1 MIANVNEKGRQTKLL
16 AAIAVLAMVVC
27 AFAVVMPSEE
37 ISGISYADEP
47 ADVTQYTEPIDG
59 TGLTASQTIGYYVAN
74 SATGTDATFTLADAS
89 ATGAV
94 VNIYMAPGATI
105 SITTPAT
112 ANVIVN
118 LYVAGTYT
126 ESTGSGAEE
135 NTGTVLYYA
144 ETETTVAAS
153 QSTAAEI
160 TATDYGFSTKSKTA
174 ITGLVEFTPT
184 TDGATEFYNTEVV
197 GNGKNSFELQ
207 TGGSLTIPAN
217 STITGNFTVSNGSI
231 PAGSTTFAAT
241 NTISFLTETDDTVP
255 TNPVKKF
262 VASSDISVTNSGDFA
277 ITSGDWEDYGYID
290 VIKGSIAL
298 PSSAING
305 KAVNSVA
312 TKTLTATTANCVLYA
327 DLATATGPYYVLYP
341 GEHSGDVKFAN
352 GNGVLQI
359 MPGASYTGTVT
370 NTWNDD
376 STTNSNITINPAPAS
391 GTTVTVTYTQ
401 TVTLSASIASNGT
414 MVGVA
419 TLDTTDKN
427 LIITGTA
434 TPATEAMASSNVTV
448 TGVTNTYELTVNG
461 AAYEGT
467 TDEAPLEMTGVAFGD
482 ITLSDKIT
490 LNGNSMT
497 LTGTRI
503 TFEQNGQFEL
513 ASSVEFTV
521 MGELYSTNFAPNT
534 QIVPAES
541 ATGCVVYTTNVDD
554 VKTYYANSS
563 INVQPLE
570 KVYNL
575 PYANLVEELAAL
587 PEGTHVTINSSSTA
601 SNNVIEI
608 DGEVT
613 FNRLVIT
620 LDGSN
625 SITFSVNNGASFV
638 LNNTTINDQTD
649 PADQVDS
656 HADSKIIADEGSAIT
671 INNSRLYLV
680 VDVDEGA
687 SETINNTGVVYE
699 NTSSDVQVGYG
710 TTLTLTD
717 STDVNTIDIYGTLV
731 ISGNVEIPRLETMIA
746 HDKSSIVID
755 GSLTVLGTAEFE
767 AGSST
772 EVNGTFNVG
781 QSNQGGAIVNI
792 ESDFVVSETGTM
804 TVNPGV
810 TGNVYSHNTLNAPA
824 AGYAADSDGVYSY
837 AYKFEVY
844 GTLAMNGQMSGYVH
858 DLGTVTLNG
867 SAVTGMTPTIVVYQ
881 DITLNVSS
889 FNGTLNV
896 SDAGICDETMDGREN
911 MRASTGNQIQLQNV
925 TGATVSVSVDTYNYT
940 RSDDSNHR
948 DFRSVMSV
956 YGTLGAVTG
965 TSGSSLTIVSTGA
978 ATYKDGVGANSNQ
991 AAYITVPE
999 GETLSF
1005 GTNVGWTINDL
1016 IVVDGDV
1023 NFVKAVNMTDSK
1035 NIAGSRDTGVLT
1047 VNGTITITGQVTLPE
1062 TVVAVNAMKYSVLD
1076 TSTGITTYTY
1086 TNFSDAI
1093 DAAPTAQQSTAYVF
1107 GNVTVAADK
1116 DVAAGITVS
1125 FNTGSQL
1132 TIDEGVVLTIAD
1144 GATFSGATDAA
1155 IVVDGTMV
1163 SNDYANDMRITDI
1176 ESDVVRTEGAVRT
1189 WTSLYNA
1196 INELGWTDITLSGA
1210 VIIDEDLTIPA
1221 GTTVTTNVAPV
1232 TDENGTYSILV
1243 KGATLTV
1250 EGTLEM
1256 QSAARGALDVTQNSA
1271 GEDGE
1276 IVVTGTVVRTVMTST
1291 VGQGFEYFKS
1301 GDNAVDGVFF
1311 TLRQGANST
1320 FYITNMANAGTIVSA
1335 TTYLDG
1341 NVEVCGS
1348 VSAQDASFAVAENAM
1363 AYSIVVTDGSNLSMG
1378 TLTINGATFTVEDA
1392 QNTMFTGSVSA
1403 PVGDGTSSTV
1413 VEMNRAASISLQ
1425 SYNEIGVSTTYGLAA
1440 YGSFTGAVTVSQGT
1454 LDIGRG
1460 TNNGLSV
1467 SNDSSMDVASGAV
1480 LNIASGRTLTIN
1492 DADGVVINGT
1502 LNVANASGI
1511 SGTGVTLT
1519 VAGTMNVDVNNFG
1532 TSVVLDVTGTLN
1544 VLEDYVMNV
1553 GTAMIVGTP
1562 AESLGVGGAISGN
1575 YNITGTGYILAYAG
1589 ADLSK
1594 ARINWNTSLNE
1605 SDALTTTYYVNDIE
1619 YATVYA
1625 DGGVYIVGLFGVN
1638 AEGSSQYYEIDLVG
1652 YDTGIYNNYGT
1663 SVTGVAYTWYNADD
1677 EKIANDAQIGST
1689 ESVYIEFD
1697 VAQVLGTISKDA
1709 GIILT
1714 IDDLV
1719 IGSNGDVS
1727 QTVRN
1732 YGLTVGT
1739 HTISWS
1745 ERTGYSIA
1753 DVTVTFNGVEVENG
1767 GTITITADMTDYTI
1781 IADGAVPS
1789 AAPGGDTSSD
1799 DGMGLTDYLLIVLV
1813 VLIVIMAIM
1822 VALRLM
1828 RS

>member
-27 AFAVVMPSEE
+27 AFAVVLPSDDVNGTTVTNDTQVDVVEWTDDIQGSN
-37 ISGISYADEP
+37 ISAFYVD
-47 ADVTQYTEPIDG
+47 ADVTTEQNPAEISA
-59 TGLTASQTIGYYVAN
+59 TAALTVYAEPGAVLKITPGSGIAVTVYVAN
-74 SATGTDATFTLADAS
+74 SW
-89 ATGAV
+89 
-94 VNIYMAPGATI
+94 
-105 SITTPAT
+105 
-112 ANVIVN
+112 
-118 LYVAGTYT
+118 
-126 ESTGSGAEE
+126 
-135 NTGTVLYYA
+135 
-144 ETETTVAAS
+144 TETTAATSKTDAVGTVNYIVDSNVVFTGITGTPVAF
-153 QSTAAEI
+153 TV
-160 TATDYGFSTKSKTA
+160 ATIDYGFVADTPAGTSTTFDSDA
-174 ITGLVEFTPT
+174 DAVVYVDRSNAT
-184 TDGATEFYNTEVV
+184 TTTYYNPAMIGIV
-197 GNGKNSFELQ
+197 GSTDNFNLYA
-207 TGGSLTIPAN
+207 GGSVTVPT
-217 STITGNFTVSNGSI
+217 STIKGNFTVSNDDTSDTTTEFTAANTVQFIIGATTAGQPNAFTVSKEISI
-231 PAGSTTFAAT
+231 T
-241 NTISFLTETDDTVP
+241 NTGDVFTLAAGDWSTGSMDVTLGM
-255 TNPVKKF
+255 
-262 VASSDISVTNSGDFA
+262 ISVTGNITGD
-277 ITSGDWEDYGYID
+277 
-290 VIKGSIAL
+290 V
-298 PSSAING
+298 
-305 KAVNSVA
+305 VNSVGTGNVSSQSNVA
-312 TKTLTATTANCVLYA
+312 LYA
-327 DLATATGPYYVLYP
+327 DLATAYGKIPYYNLYE
-341 GEHSGDVKFAN
+341 GTHSGPVLIDGID
-352 GNGVLQI
+352 GNVNLLT
-359 MPGASYTGTVT
+359 GATYSGTVT
-370 NTWNDD
+370 YNKVNT
-376 STTNSNITINPAPAS
+376 
-391 GTTVTVTYTQ
+391 GTTITASDGTPSTGNVEFTQ
-401 TVTLSASIASNGT
+401 TVTLSADNSAG
-414 MVGVA
+414 
-419 TLDTTDKN
+419 
-427 LIITGTA
+427 TGTLSLISTA
-434 TPATEAMASSNVTV
+434 NGSMTVRGTLVSSGSVSGEEMYSGSNVTITALSV
-448 TGVTNTYELTVNG
+448 DYELP
-461 AAYEGT
+461 AGT
-467 TDEAPLEMTGVAFGD
+467 TGTVTETDFNVNGVAFGD
-482 ITLSDKIT
+482 INVSDAVTLLGNAVTLSGT
-490 LNGNSMT
+490 T
-497 LTGTRI
+497 LTFESGGSINIGTHNFYILGDLSSTVASTTKQI
-503 TFEQNGQFEL
+503 TGTGKIYTN
-513 ASSVEFTV
+513 SV
-521 MGELYSTNFAPNT
+521 N
-534 QIVPAES
+534 
-541 ATGCVVYTTNVDD
+541 D
-554 VKTYYANSS
+554 VKTYYVSS
-563 INVQPLE
+563 DLVDNVLPIAYTIDLA
-570 KVYNL
+570 NL
-575 PYANLVEELAAL
+575 PTGVTLDNLAERLSTLPSGSSVSIVASSNAAQ
-587 PEGTHVTINSSSTA
+587 
-601 SNNVIEI
+601 NVIEI
-608 DGEVT
+608 DNEIT
-613 FNRLVIT
+613 FDGLTIT
-620 LDGSN
+620 LSGEN
-625 SITFSVNNGASFV
+625 VITFSVNNGASFV
-638 LNNTTINDQTD
+638 LNNTTINDQTA

-656 HADSKIIADEGSAIT
+656 HDDSKIVADEGSAIT

-710 TTLTLTD
+710 TTLTLRD
-717 STDVNTIDIYGTLV
+717 STNVNTIDIYGTLV
-731 ISGNVEIPRLETMIA
+731 ISGNVTIPTGETMMA

-755 GSLTVLGTAEFE
+755 GSLTVLGTAQFE

-772 EVNGTFNVG
+772 EVNGKFNVG

-824 AGYAADSDGVYSY
+824 YDYADADGDEVYSY

-948 DFRSVMSV
+948 DFRSVMSI

-978 ATYKDGVGANSNQ
+978 AAYKDGVGANSNQ
-991 AAYITVPE
+991 TAYITVPE

-1016 IVVDGDV
+1016 VVVDGDV

-1035 NIAGSRDTGVLT
+1035 NIAGSKDTGVLT
-1047 VNGTITITGQVTLPE
+1047 VNGTVTITGQVTLPE
-1062 TVVAVNAMKYSVLD
+1062 TVVTVNAMKYSVLD

-1107 GNVTVAADK
+1107 GDVTVAADK
-1116 DVAAGITVS
+1116 DVAAGIIVS

-1144 GATFSGATDAA
+1144 GATFSGATDAE

-1256 QSAARGALDVTQNSA
+1256 QSTARGALDVAQNSA

-1276 IVVTGTVVRTVMTST
+1276 IVVTGTVVRTVMTSA
-1291 VGQGFEYFKS
+1291 VGPDFEYFKS

-1460 TNNGLSV
+1460 TNNGLTV
-1467 SNDSSMDVASGAV
+1467 SNDASMDVASGAV

-1492 DADGVVINGT
+1492 DVDGVVINGT

-1553 GTAMIVGTP
+1553 GSVMIVGAP

-1589 ADLSK
+1589 ADLSQ

-1638 AEGSSQYYEIDLVG
+1638 AEGSSQYYEIDLIG
-1652 YDTGIYNNYGT
+1652 YDTGIYNSYGT
-1663 SVTGVAYTWYNADD
+1663 SLTGAYTWYNADG
-1677 EKIANDAQIGST
+1677 ERIANDAQIGST

>member
-27 AFAVVMPSEE
+27 AFAVVMPSEDV
-37 ISGISYADEP
+37 SGMSDP
-47 ADVTQYTEPIDG
+47 VTSEAGVTNLG
-59 TGLTASQTIGYYVAN
+59 TTSTTLSNNGLYYVAN
-74 SATGTDATFTLADAS
+74 GTGATDATVTLPSVSNGTVTIYAEQGAVISITADRTNITAVNLFVAESGSFTTTSGQQTGTVDYYADTEVSFTSVVTKTINITVGQYGFTLSGNATTDYTAPTTAVTYVTGTGASVTYFNVNAIGQNIGYSAFELKAGGSVTIPSEAVIKGNFTISNDDTSAETTEFTAANIIQFMVGTTAAGQTDVFTVGTTAISITNESDVFTLATGSWTTGSMDVTAGKIRA
-89 ATGAV
+89 AT
-94 VNIYMAPGATI
+94 TI
-105 SITTPAT
+105 S
-112 ANVIVN
+112 
-118 LYVAGTYT
+118 
-126 ESTGSGAEE
+126 
-135 NTGTVLYYA
+135 
-144 ETETTVAAS
+144 
-153 QSTAAEI
+153 
-160 TATDYGFSTKSKTA
+160 
-174 ITGLVEFTPT
+174 
-184 TDGATEFYNTEVV
+184 
-197 GNGKNSFELQ
+197 
-207 TGGSLTIPAN
+207 
-217 STITGNFTVSNGSI
+217 
-231 PAGSTTFAAT
+231 
-241 NTISFLTETDDTVP
+241 
-255 TNPVKKF
+255 
-262 VASSDISVTNSGDFA
+262 GD
-277 ITSGDWEDYGYID
+277 
-290 VIKGSIAL
+290 V
-298 PSSAING
+298 
-305 KAVNSVA
+305 VNSVG
-312 TKTLTATTANCVLYA
+312 TGNISGQTNVDLYA
-327 DLATATGPYYVLYP
+327 DLET
-341 GEHSGDVKFAN
+341 AN
-352 GNGVLQI
+352 GNTPYYNLYAGAHSGSVLI
-359 MPGASYTGTVT
+359 DGIDGNVNLLAGATYSGTVT
-370 NTWNDD
+370 YNK
-376 STTNSNITINPAPAS
+376 TNNVVGIGS
-391 GTTVTVTYTQ
+391 VEFTQ
-401 TVTLSASIASNGT
+401 TVTLTADNSAGT
-414 MVGVA
+414 G
-419 TLDTTDKN
+419 TLN
-427 LIITGTA
+427 LISTENGSMTVRGTLVSSGSVSG
-434 TPATEAMASSNVTV
+434 EDMYSGSNVTITALSV
-448 TGVTNTYELTVNG
+448 DYELP
-461 AAYEGT
+461 AGT
-467 TDEAPLEMTGVAFGD
+467 TGTVTETAFNVNGVAFGD
-482 ITLSDKIT
+482 INVSDAVTLLGNAVTLSGT
-490 LNGNSMT
+490 T
-497 LTGTRI
+497 LTFESGGSIDIEANNFYILGDLSSTVASTTKQITGTGNI
-503 TFEQNGQFEL
+503 YTN
-513 ASSVEFTV
+513 SV
-521 MGELYSTNFAPNT
+521 N
-534 QIVPAES
+534 
-541 ATGCVVYTTNVDD
+541 D
-554 VKTYYANSS
+554 VKTYYVSS
-563 INVQPLE
+563 
-570 KVYNL
+570 
-575 PYANLVEELAAL
+575 NLVDNVLPIAYTIDLDILPTGVTLDNLAERLSTL
-587 PEGTHVTINSSSTA
+587 PSGSSVSIEA
-601 SNNVIEI
+601 SDNAAQNVIEI
-608 DGEVT
+608 DNEIT
-613 FNRLVIT
+613 FDGLTIT
-620 LDGSN
+620 LTGTN
-625 SITFSVNNGASFV
+625 VITFSINNGASFV
-638 LNNTTINDQTD
+638 LNNTTINDQTT

-656 HADSKIIADEGSAIT
+656 HDDSKIVADEGSAIT

-710 TTLTLTD
+710 TTLTLRD
-717 STDVNTIDIYGTLV
+717 STNVNTIDIYGTLV
-731 ISGNVEIPRLETMIA
+731 ISGNVTIPSGETMMA

-755 GSLTVLGTAEFE
+755 GSLTVLGTAQFE

-824 AGYAADSDGVYSY
+824 DEYADADSDEVYSY

-867 SAVTGMTPTIVVYQ
+867 SAVTGMAPTIVVYQ

-896 SDAGICDETMDGREN
+896 TDEGICDEAMDGREN

-956 YGTLGAVTG
+956 YGTLGAVSG

-999 GETLSF
+999 GETLVF

-1016 IVVDGDV
+1016 VVVNGDV
-1023 NFVKAVNMTDSK
+1023 NFVKAANMTDSK

-1047 VNGTITITGQVTLPE
+1047 VNGTVTITGQVTLPE

-1093 DAAPTAQQSTAYVF
+1093 DAAPSAQQSTAYVF
-1107 GNVTVAADK
+1107 GDVTVAADK

-1176 ESDVVRTEGAVRT
+1176 ESDVVMTEGAVRT

-1221 GTTVTTNVAPV
+1221 GTIVTTNVAPV

-1256 QSAARGALDVTQNSA
+1256 QSTARGALDVAQNSA

-1276 IVVTGTVVRTVMTST
+1276 IVVTGTVVRTVMTSA
-1291 VGQGFEYFKS
+1291 VGPDFEYFKS

-1403 PVGDGTSSTV
+1403 PVGDGAASTV

-1460 TNNGLSV
+1460 TNNGLTV
-1467 SNDSSMDVASGAV
+1467 SNDASMDVASGAV

-1553 GTAMIVGTP
+1553 STAMIVGTP

-1589 ADLSK
+1589 ADLSQ

-1638 AEGSSQYYEIDLVG
+1638 AEGSSQYYEIDLIG
-1652 YDTGIYNNYGT
+1652 YDTGIYNSYGT
-1663 SVTGVAYTWYNADD
+1663 SLTGAYTWYNADG
-1677 EKIANDAQIGST
+1677 ERIANDAQIGST

>member
-1 MIANVNEKGRQTKLL
+1 MIANMNEKGRQTKLL
-16 AAIAVLAMVVC
+16 AAIAVLAMVIC
-27 AFAVVMPSEE
+27 AFAAVMPSEDV
-37 ISGISYADEP
+37 SGMSEP
-47 ADVTQYTEPIDG
+47 VTSETGVTNLG
-59 TGLTASQTIGYYVAN
+59 TTDPLTNNGLYYVAN
-74 SATGTDATFTLADAS
+74 GTGATDATVTLPSDSNGTITIYAEQGVVISITADSSNTTTVNLFVAESGSFTTTSGQKTGTVDYYADTAISFTSIANANVNVTVGQYGFTISGTAGTNYTAPTNAVTYVTGTDAPVTYFNVNAIGQNIGFSAFELRAGGSVTIPSEAVIKGNFTISNDDTSDETTEFTAANTIQFMVGATTADQADAFTVGTTAISITNENDVFTLA
-89 ATGAV
+89 TGSWTTGSMDVTAGK
-94 VNIYMAPGATI
+94 IRAAATI
-105 SITTPAT
+105 S
-112 ANVIVN
+112 
-118 LYVAGTYT
+118 
-126 ESTGSGAEE
+126 
-135 NTGTVLYYA
+135 
-144 ETETTVAAS
+144 
-153 QSTAAEI
+153 
-160 TATDYGFSTKSKTA
+160 
-174 ITGLVEFTPT
+174 
-184 TDGATEFYNTEVV
+184 
-197 GNGKNSFELQ
+197 
-207 TGGSLTIPAN
+207 
-217 STITGNFTVSNGSI
+217 
-231 PAGSTTFAAT
+231 
-241 NTISFLTETDDTVP
+241 
-255 TNPVKKF
+255 
-262 VASSDISVTNSGDFA
+262 GD
-277 ITSGDWEDYGYID
+277 
-290 VIKGSIAL
+290 V
-298 PSSAING
+298 
-305 KAVNSVA
+305 VNSVG
-312 TKTLTATTANCVLYA
+312 TGNISSQTNVDLYA
-327 DLATATGPYYVLYP
+327 DLETANGKTPYYNLYA
-341 GEHSGDVKFAN
+341 GTHSGSVLIDETD
-352 GNGVLQI
+352 GNVNLLA
-359 MPGASYTGTVT
+359 GATY
-370 NTWNDD
+370 
-376 STTNSNITINPAPAS
+376 S
-391 GTTVTVTYTQ
+391 GTITYNKLNANTTISDGNTPTGDVEFTQ
-401 TVTLSASIASNGT
+401 TVTLTADNSAGT
-414 MVGVA
+414 G
-419 TLDTTDKN
+419 TLN
-427 LIITGTA
+427 LISTENGSMTVRGTLVSSGSVS
-434 TPATEAMASSNVTV
+434 EEEMYSGSNVTITALSV
-448 TGVTNTYELTVNG
+448 DYELP
-461 AAYEGT
+461 AGT
-467 TDEAPLEMTGVAFGD
+467 TGTVTETDFNVNGVAFGD
-482 ITLSDKIT
+482 INVSDAVTLLGNAVTLSGT
-490 LNGNSMT
+490 T
-497 LTGTRI
+497 LTFESGGSIDIEAHNFYILGDLSSTVASTTKQITGTGKI
-503 TFEQNGQFEL
+503 YTN
-513 ASSVEFTV
+513 SV
-521 MGELYSTNFAPNT
+521 N
-534 QIVPAES
+534 
-541 ATGCVVYTTNVDD
+541 D
-554 VKTYYANSS
+554 VKTYYVSS
-563 INVQPLE
+563 DLVD
-570 KVYNL
+570 KVFPIAYTIDLDSLPTGVTLDNL
-575 PYANLVEELAAL
+575 AERLSTLPSGSSVSIEASDNAAQ
-587 PEGTHVTINSSSTA
+587 
-601 SNNVIEI
+601 NVIEI
-608 DGEVT
+608 DNEIT
-613 FNRLVIT
+613 FDGLTIT
-620 LDGSN
+620 LTGTN
-625 SITFSVNNGASFV
+625 VITFSINNGASFV
-638 LNNTTINDQTD
+638 LNNTTINDQTA

-656 HADSKIIADEGSAIT
+656 HDDSKIVADEGSAIT

-710 TTLTLTD
+710 TTLTLRD
-717 STDVNTIDIYGTLV
+717 STNVNTIDIYGTLV
-731 ISGNVEIPRLETMIA
+731 ISGNVTIPTGETMMA

-755 GSLTVLGTAEFE
+755 GSLTVLGTAQFE

-824 AGYAADSDGVYSY
+824 YDYADADGDEVYSY

-844 GTLAMNGQMSGYVH
+844 GALAMNGQMSGYVH

-911 MRASTGNQIQLQNV
+911 MRASTGNKIQLQNV

-940 RSDDSNHR
+940 KSDDSNHR

-978 ATYKDGVGANSNQ
+978 VTYKDGVGANSNQ
-991 AAYITVPE
+991 TAYITVPE

-1016 IVVDGDV
+1016 VVVDGDV

-1035 NIAGSRDTGVLT
+1035 NISGSKDTGVLT
-1047 VNGTITITGQVTLPE
+1047 VNSTVTITGQVTLPE

-1107 GNVTVAADK
+1107 GDVTVAADK

-1155 IVVDGTMV
+1155 IVVDGTMA
-1163 SNDYANDMRITDI
+1163 SNDYTNDMRITDI
-1176 ESDVVRTEGAVRT
+1176 ESDVVRTEGTVRT

-1256 QSAARGALDVTQNSA
+1256 QSTARGALDVAQNSA

-1276 IVVTGTVVRTVMTST
+1276 IVVTGTVVRTVMTSA
-1291 VGQGFEYFKS
+1291 VGQDFEYFKS

-1403 PVGDGTSSTV
+1403 PVGDGAASTV

-1460 TNNGLSV
+1460 TNNGLTV
-1467 SNDSSMDVASGAV
+1467 SNDASMDVASGAV

-1519 VAGTMNVDVNNFG
+1519 VAGTMNVDVNSFG

-1553 GTAMIVGTP
+1553 GTAMIVGAP

-1589 ADLSK
+1589 ADLSQ

-1638 AEGSSQYYEIDLVG
+1638 DEGSSQYYEIDLVG
-1652 YDTGIYNNYGT
+1652 YDTGIYNHGT

>member
-16 AAIAVLAMVVC
+16 AAIAVLAMVIC
-27 AFAVVMPSEE
+27 AFAVVMPTDNVEGA
-37 ISGISYADEP
+37 ITPVDATG
-47 ADVTQYTEPIDG
+47 VTQYTEPVTSYANGDP
-59 TGLTASQTIGYYVAN
+59 LNYYVAA
-74 SATGTDATFTLADAS
+74 SSEATDATFDLDEVEFS
-89 ATGAV
+89 AATTI
-94 VNIYMAPGATI
+94 NIYMQSGATI
-105 SITTPAT
+105 SITTASSNLT
-112 ANVIVN
+112 VN
-118 LYVAGTYT
+118 LYTVSGTPT
-126 ESTGSGAEE
+126 SGTA
-135 NTGTVLYYA
+135 TGTVNLKYYA
-144 ETETTVAAS
+144 ETATAVANA
-153 QSTAAEI
+153 
-160 TATDYGFSTKSKTA
+160 TATAVTIDATDFGFSTGTA
-174 ITGLVEFTPT
+174 INITNNAKMVAFKPSANDDTQY
-184 TDGATEFYNTEVV
+184 YNTDVV
-197 GNGKNSFELQ
+197 GNGMNSFELK
-207 TGGSLTIPAN
+207 TGGSLTIPAR
-217 STITGNFTVSNGSI
+217 STITGNFTVSNDDTSAETTEFTAANSVQFMVGTTTAGQADAFTVGTTAISITNEKDVFTLATGSWTTGSMDVT
-231 PAGSTTFAAT
+231 AGKIRAAT
-241 NTISFLTETDDTVP
+241 TIS
-255 TNPVKKF
+255 
-262 VASSDISVTNSGDFA
+262 GD
-277 ITSGDWEDYGYID
+277 
-290 VIKGSIAL
+290 V
-298 PSSAING
+298 
-305 KAVNSVA
+305 VNSVG
-312 TKTLTATTANCVLYA
+312 TGNISGQTNVDLYA
-327 DLATATGPYYVLYP
+327 DLET
-341 GEHSGDVKFAN
+341 AN
-352 GNGVLQI
+352 GNTPYYNLYAGAHSGSVLI
-359 MPGASYTGTVT
+359 DGIDGNVNLLAGATYSGTVT
-370 NTWNDD
+370 YNK
-376 STTNSNITINPAPAS
+376 TNNVVGIGS
-391 GTTVTVTYTQ
+391 VEFTQ
-401 TVTLSASIASNGT
+401 TVTLTADNSAGT
-414 MVGVA
+414 G
-419 TLDTTDKN
+419 TLN
-427 LIITGTA
+427 LISTENGSMTVRGTLVSSG
-434 TPATEAMASSNVTV
+434 EDVYSGSNVTITALSV
-448 TGVTNTYELTVNG
+448 DYELP
-461 AAYEGT
+461 AGT
-467 TDEAPLEMTGVAFGD
+467 TGTVTETAFNVNGVAFGD
-482 ITLSDKIT
+482 INVSDAVTLLGNAVTLSGT
-490 LNGNSMT
+490 T
-497 LTGTRI
+497 LTFESGGSIDIEANNFYILGDLSSTVASTTKQITGTGNI
-503 TFEQNGQFEL
+503 YTN
-513 ASSVEFTV
+513 SV
-521 MGELYSTNFAPNT
+521 N
-534 QIVPAES
+534 
-541 ATGCVVYTTNVDD
+541 D
-554 VKTYYANSS
+554 VKTYYVSS
-563 INVQPLE
+563 
-570 KVYNL
+570 
-575 PYANLVEELAAL
+575 NLVDNVLPIAYTIDLDSLPTGVTLDNLAERLSTL
-587 PEGTHVTINSSSTA
+587 PSGSSVSIEA
-601 SNNVIEI
+601 SDNAAQNVIEI
-608 DGEVT
+608 DNEIT
-613 FNRLVIT
+613 FDGLTIT
-620 LDGSN
+620 LTGTN
-625 SITFSVNNGASFV
+625 VITFSINNGASFV
-638 LNNTTINDQTD
+638 LNNTTINDQTT

-656 HADSKIIADEGSAIT
+656 HDDSKIVADEGSAIT

-710 TTLTLTD
+710 TTLTLRD
-717 STDVNTIDIYGTLV
+717 STNVNTIDIYGTLV
-731 ISGNVEIPRLETMIA
+731 ISGNVTIPSGETMMA

-755 GSLTVLGTAEFE
+755 GSLTVLGTAQFE

-824 AGYAADSDGVYSY
+824 DEYADADSDEVYSY

-867 SAVTGMTPTIVVYQ
+867 SAVTGMAPTIVVYQ

-896 SDAGICDETMDGREN
+896 TDEGICDEAMDGREN

-956 YGTLGAVTG
+956 YGTLGAVSG

-978 ATYKDGVGANSNQ
+978 ATYKDGVGANSNRT
-991 AAYITVPE
+991 AYITVPE
-999 GETLSF
+999 GETLVF

-1016 IVVDGDV
+1016 VVVNGDV
-1023 NFVKAVNMTDSK
+1023 NFVKAANMTDSK

-1047 VNGTITITGQVTLPE
+1047 VNGTVTITGQVTLPE

-1093 DAAPTAQQSTAYVF
+1093 DAATTAQQSTAYVF

-1155 IVVDGTMV
+1155 IVVDGTIV

-1256 QSAARGALDVTQNSA
+1256 QSTARGALDVAQNSA

-1276 IVVTGTVVRTVMTST
+1276 IVVTGTVVRTVMTSA
-1291 VGQGFEYFKS
+1291 VGLDFEYFKS

-1403 PVGDGTSSTV
+1403 PVGDGTASTV

-1502 LNVANASGI
+1502 LNVANATGI
-1511 SGTGVTLT
+1511 SGTRVTLT
-1519 VAGTMNVDVNNFG
+1519 VAGTMNVNVNNFG

-1553 GTAMIVGTP
+1553 STAMIVGAP

-1589 ADLSK
+1589 ADLSQ

-1638 AEGSSQYYEIDLVG
+1638 AEGSSQYYEIDLIG
-1652 YDTGIYNNYGT
+1652 YDTGIYNSYGA
-1663 SVTGVAYTWYNADD
+1663 SVTGVAYTWYNADG
-1677 EKIANDAQIGST
+1677 ERIANDAQIGST

>member
-1 MIANVNEKGRQTKLL
+1 MIANMNEKGRQTKLL
-16 AAIAVLAMVVC
+16 AAIAVLAMVIC
-27 AFAVVMPSEE
+27 AFAAVMPSEDV
-37 ISGISYADEP
+37 SGMSEP
-47 ADVTQYTEPIDG
+47 VTSETGVTNLG
-59 TGLTASQTIGYYVAN
+59 TTDPLTNNGLYYVAN
-74 SATGTDATFTLADAS
+74 GTGATDATVTLPSDSNGTITIYAEQGAVISITADSSNTTTVNLFVAESGSFTTTSGQKTGTVDYYADTAISFTSIANANVNVTVGQYGFTISGTAETNYTAPTNAVTYVTGTDAPVTYFNVNAIGQNIGFSAFELRAGGSVTIPSKAVIKGNFTISNDDTSDETTEFTAANTIQFMVGATTADQADAFTVGTTAISITNENDVFTLA
-89 ATGAV
+89 TGSWTTGSMDVTAGK
-94 VNIYMAPGATI
+94 IRAAATI
-105 SITTPAT
+105 S
-112 ANVIVN
+112 
-118 LYVAGTYT
+118 
-126 ESTGSGAEE
+126 
-135 NTGTVLYYA
+135 
-144 ETETTVAAS
+144 
-153 QSTAAEI
+153 
-160 TATDYGFSTKSKTA
+160 
-174 ITGLVEFTPT
+174 
-184 TDGATEFYNTEVV
+184 
-197 GNGKNSFELQ
+197 
-207 TGGSLTIPAN
+207 
-217 STITGNFTVSNGSI
+217 
-231 PAGSTTFAAT
+231 
-241 NTISFLTETDDTVP
+241 
-255 TNPVKKF
+255 
-262 VASSDISVTNSGDFA
+262 GD
-277 ITSGDWEDYGYID
+277 
-290 VIKGSIAL
+290 V
-298 PSSAING
+298 
-305 KAVNSVA
+305 VNSVG
-312 TKTLTATTANCVLYA
+312 TGNISSQTNVDLYA
-327 DLATATGPYYVLYP
+327 DLETANGKTPYYNLYA
-341 GEHSGDVKFAN
+341 GTHSGSVLIDGTD
-352 GNGVLQI
+352 GNVNLLA
-359 MPGASYTGTVT
+359 GATY
-370 NTWNDD
+370 
-376 STTNSNITINPAPAS
+376 S
-391 GTTVTVTYTQ
+391 GTITYNKVNANTTISDGNTPTGAVEFTQ
-401 TVTLSASIASNGT
+401 TVTLTADNSAGT
-414 MVGVA
+414 G
-419 TLDTTDKN
+419 TLN
-427 LIITGTA
+427 LISTENGSMTVRGTLVSSGSVSG
-434 TPATEAMASSNVTV
+434 EEMYSGSNVTITALSV
-448 TGVTNTYELTVNG
+448 DYELP
-461 AAYEGT
+461 AGT
-467 TDEAPLEMTGVAFGD
+467 TGTVTETDFNVNGVAFGD
-482 ITLSDKIT
+482 INVSDAVTLLGNAVTLSGT
-490 LNGNSMT
+490 T
-497 LTGTRI
+497 LTFESGGSIDIEANNLYILGDLSSTVASTTKQITGTGNI
-503 TFEQNGQFEL
+503 YTN
-513 ASSVEFTV
+513 SV
-521 MGELYSTNFAPNT
+521 N
-534 QIVPAES
+534 
-541 ATGCVVYTTNVDD
+541 D
-554 VKTYYANSS
+554 VKTYYVSS
-563 INVQPLE
+563 
-570 KVYNL
+570 
-575 PYANLVEELAAL
+575 NLVDNVLPIAYTIDLDSLPTGVTLDNLAERLSTL
-587 PEGTHVTINSSSTA
+587 PSGSCVSIEA
-601 SNNVIEI
+601 SDNAAQNVIEI
-608 DGEVT
+608 DNEIT
-613 FNRLVIT
+613 FDGLTIT
-620 LDGSN
+620 LTGTN
-625 SITFSVNNGASFV
+625 VITFSINNGASFV
-638 LNNTTINDQTD
+638 LNNTTINDQTT

-656 HADSKIIADEGSAIT
+656 HDDSKIVADEGSAIT

-710 TTLTLTD
+710 TTLTLRD
-717 STDVNTIDIYGTLV
+717 STNVNTIDIYGTLV
-731 ISGNVEIPRLETMIA
+731 ISGNVTIPTGETMMA

-755 GSLTVLGTAEFE
+755 GSLTVLGTAQFE

-824 AGYAADSDGVYSY
+824 YDYADADGDEVYSY

-911 MRASTGNQIQLQNV
+911 MRASTGNKIQLQNV

-940 RSDDSNHR
+940 KSDDSNHR

-978 ATYKDGVGANSNQ
+978 VTYKDGVGANSNQ
-991 AAYITVPE
+991 TAYITVPE

-1016 IVVDGDV
+1016 VVVDGDV

-1035 NIAGSRDTGVLT
+1035 NISGSKDTGVLT
-1047 VNGTITITGQVTLPE
+1047 VNGIVTITGQVTLPE

-1107 GNVTVAADK
+1107 GDVTVAADK

-1144 GATFSGATDAA
+1144 GATFSGATDAE

-1163 SNDYANDMRITDI
+1163 SNDYTDMRITDI
-1176 ESDVVRTEGAVRT
+1176 ESDVVRTEGTVRT

-1256 QSAARGALDVTQNSA
+1256 QSTARGALDVAQNSA

-1276 IVVTGTVVRTVMTST
+1276 IVVTGTVVRTVMTSA
-1291 VGQGFEYFKS
+1291 VGQDFEYFKS

-1311 TLRQGANST
+1311 TLKQGANST

-1392 QNTMFTGSVSA
+1392 QNTMFTGNVSA
-1403 PVGDGTSSTV
+1403 PVGDGAASTV

-1460 TNNGLSV
+1460 TNNGLTV
-1467 SNDSSMDVASGAV
+1467 SNDASMDVASGAV

-1519 VAGTMNVDVNNFG
+1519 VAGTMNVDVNNFR

-1553 GTAMIVGTP
+1553 STAMIVGTP

-1589 ADLSK
+1589 ADLSQ

-1638 AEGSSQYYEIDLVG
+1638 DEGRSQYYEIDLVG
-1652 YDTGIYNNYGT
+1652 YDTGIYNSYGA
-1663 SVTGVAYTWYNADD
+1663 SITGVAYTWYNADG
-1677 EKIANDAQIGST
+1677 ERIANDAQIGST

>member
-74 SATGTDATFTLADAS
+74 SATGTDATFTLAS
-89 ATGAV
+89 VSVTGAI
-94 VNIYMAPGATI
+94 VNIYMAPGATV
-105 SITTPAT
+105 SITTPAAT
-112 ANVIVN
+112 NVTVN

-126 ESTGSGAEE
+126 ESTDSGAKE

-144 ETETTVAAS
+144 ETATPIAAS
-153 QSTAAEI
+153 QSNAALI
-160 TATDYGFSTKSKTA
+160 TATDYGFSTASETA
-174 ITGLVEFTPT
+174 ITGLIKFTST
-184 TDGATEFYNTEVV
+184 TDGATEFYNDEVV

-207 TGGSLTIPAN
+207 TGGSLTIPAS

-231 PAGSTTFAAT
+231 PTGSTTFAAT
-241 NTISFLTETDDTVP
+241 NTISFLTETDGTVP
-255 TNPVKKF
+255 TNPVEKF
-262 VASSDISVTNSGDFA
+262 VASSEISINNEDGEFSIESGNWA
-277 ITSGDWEDYGYID
+277 NYGYID
-290 VIKGSIAL
+290 VVKGSIAL
-298 PSSAING
+298 PSATING
-305 KAVNSVA
+305 KAVDSVA
-312 TKTLTATTANCVLYA
+312 NKTLTATTANCVLYA

-352 GNGVLQI
+352 GEGVLQI

-370 NTWNDD
+370 NTWNDNTED
-376 STTNSNITINPAPAS
+376 NEEISINPAPAS
-391 GTTVTVTYTQ
+391 GTKVTVTYTQ

-419 TLDTTDKN
+419 TLDTTDN

-461 AAYEGT
+461 AAYEGI

-490 LNGNSMT
+490 LSGNSMT

-513 ASSVEFTV
+513 ASSVEFTI

-554 VKTYYANSS
+554 VETYYANSS
-563 INVQPLE
+563 IDVQSLE
-570 KVYNL
+570 KTYTL

-587 PEGTHVTINSSSTA
+587 PEGTHVTINSSATA
-601 SNNVIEI
+601 AENVIEI

-613 FNRLVIT
+613 FNGLVIT
-620 LDGSN
+620 LDGNN

-810 TGNVYSHNTLNAPA
+810 TGNVYSYNTLNAPA
-824 AGYAADSDGVYSY
+824 TGYAADSDGVYSY

-940 RSDDSNHR
+940 KSDDSNHR

-978 ATYKDGVGANSNQ
+978 AAYKDGVGANSNQ
-991 AAYITVPE
+991 TAYITVPE

-1016 IVVDGDV
+1016 VVVDGDV

-1035 NIAGSRDTGVLT
+1035 NIAGSKDTGVLT
-1047 VNGTITITGQVTLPE
+1047 VNGTVTITGQVTLPE

-1107 GNVTVAADK
+1107 GDVTVAADK
-1116 DVAAGITVS
+1116 DVTAGIIVS

-1144 GATFSGATDAA
+1144 GATFSGATDAE

-1163 SNDYANDMRITDI
+1163 SNDYTNDMRITDI

-1232 TDENGTYSILV
+1232 TDKNGTYSILV

-1256 QSAARGALDVTQNSA
+1256 QSTARGALDVAQNSA

-1276 IVVTGTVVRTVMTST
+1276 IVVTGTVVRTVMTSA
-1291 VGQGFEYFKS
+1291 VGLDFEYFKS

-1403 PVGDGTSSTV
+1403 PVGDGTASTV

-1519 VAGTMNVDVNNFG
+1519 VAGTMNIDVNNFG

-1544 VLEDYVMNV
+1544 VLEDYVMNI
-1553 GTAMIVGTP
+1553 GTAMIVGAP

-1589 ADLSK
+1589 ADLSQ

-1663 SVTGVAYTWYNADD
+1663 SVTGAYTWYNADD

>member
-16 AAIAVLAMVVC
+16 AAIAVLAMVIC
-27 AFAVVMPSEE
+27 AFAAVMPSEDV
-37 ISGISYADEP
+37 SGMSEP
-47 ADVTQYTEPIDG
+47 VTSETGVTNLGTTYTLENNE
-59 TGLTASQTIGYYVAN
+59 LYYVAN
-74 SATGTDATFTLADAS
+74 G
-89 ATGAV
+89 TGATDTTV
-94 VNIYMAPGATI
+94 TLPSDSNGTVTIYAEQGAVI
-105 SITTPAT
+105 SITDDSSNTT
-112 ANVIVN
+112 TVN
-118 LYVAGTYT
+118 LFVA
-126 ESTGSGAEE
+126 ESGSFTTTSGQQ
-135 NTGTVLYYA
+135 TGTVDYYA
-144 ETETTVAAS
+144 DTAISFTSIANANVNVTVG
-153 QSTAAEI
+153 Q
-160 TATDYGFSTKSKTA
+160 YGFTISGTA
-174 ITGLVEFTPT
+174 GNNYTAPTTAVTYITGT
-184 TDGATEFYNTEVV
+184 GAPATYFNVNAI
-197 GNGKNSFELQ
+197 GQNIGFSAFELGA
-207 TGGSLTIPAN
+207 GGSVIIPSEAV
-217 STITGNFTVSNGSI
+217 IKGNFTVSNDDTSDATTEFTAANTVQFMVATTAGQADAFTVGTTAISITNENDVFTLATGSWTTGSMDVT
-231 PAGSTTFAAT
+231 AGKIRAAT
-241 NTISFLTETDDTVP
+241 TIS
-255 TNPVKKF
+255 
-262 VASSDISVTNSGDFA
+262 GD
-277 ITSGDWEDYGYID
+277 
-290 VIKGSIAL
+290 V
-298 PSSAING
+298 
-305 KAVNSVA
+305 VNSVG
-312 TKTLTATTANCVLYA
+312 TGNISGQSNVDLYA
-327 DLATATGPYYVLYP
+327 DLTTAYGNTPYYNLYA
-341 GEHSGDVKFAN
+341 GTHSGSVLIDRID
-352 GNGVLQI
+352 GNVNLLA
-359 MPGASYTGTVT
+359 GATYSGTITYNKVNTGTT
-370 NTWNDD
+370 ITASDGTP
-376 STTNSNITINPAPAS
+376 STGN
-391 GTTVTVTYTQ
+391 VEFTQ
-401 TVTLSASIASNGT
+401 TVTLSADNSAGTGTLSLISTENGSMTVRGTLVSSGSLTGGEMYSGSN
-414 MVGVA
+414 V
-419 TLDTTDKN
+419 
-427 LIITGTA
+427 IITALSVDYELPAGT
-434 TPATEAMASSNVTV
+434 TGTV
-448 TGVTNTYELTVNG
+448 TETNFNVN
-461 AAYEGT
+461 
-467 TDEAPLEMTGVAFGD
+467 GVAFGD
-482 ITLSDKIT
+482 INVSDAVTLLGNAVTLSGT
-490 LNGNSMT
+490 T
-497 LTGTRI
+497 LTFESGGSIDIVANNFYILGDLSSTVASTTKQI
-503 TFEQNGQFEL
+503 TGSGNIYTN
-513 ASSVEFTV
+513 SV
-521 MGELYSTNFAPNT
+521 N
-534 QIVPAES
+534 
-541 ATGCVVYTTNVDD
+541 D
-554 VKTYYANSS
+554 VKTYYVSS
-563 INVQPLE
+563 YLVD
-570 KVYNL
+570 KVFPIAY
-575 PYANLVEELAAL
+575 
-587 PEGTHVTINSSSTA
+587 TINLASLPTGVTLDNLAERLSTLPSGSSVRIVA
-601 SNNVIEI
+601 SSNAAQNVIEI
-608 DGEVT
+608 DNEIT
-613 FNRLVIT
+613 FDGLTIT
-620 LDGSN
+620 LTGTN
-625 SITFSVNNGASFV
+625 VITFSINNGASFV
-638 LNNTTINDQTD
+638 LNNTTINDQTT

-656 HADSKIIADEGSAIT
+656 HDDSKIVADEGSAIT

-680 VDVDEGA
+680 VDVDEEA

-710 TTLTLTD
+710 TTLTLRD
-717 STDVNTIDIYGTLV
+717 STNVNTIDIYGTLV
-731 ISGNVEIPRLETMIA
+731 ISGNVTIPTGETMMA

-755 GSLTVLGTAEFE
+755 GSLTVLGTAQFE

-810 TGNVYSHNTLNAPA
+810 TGNVYSYNTLNAPA
-824 AGYAADSDGVYSY
+824 DGYIDADSDGVYSY

-925 TGATVSVSVDTYNYT
+925 TGATASVSVDTYNYT

-978 ATYKDGVGANSNQ
+978 AAYKDGVGANSNQ
-991 AAYITVPE
+991 TAYITVPE
-999 GETLSF
+999 GETLAF

-1016 IVVDGDV
+1016 VVDDGDV

-1047 VNGTITITGQVTLPE
+1047 VNGTVTITGQVTLPE

-1093 DAAPTAQQSTAYVF
+1093 DATPSAQQSTAYVF

-1116 DVAAGITVS
+1116 DVAAGITVN

-1256 QSAARGALDVTQNSA
+1256 QSTARGALDVAQNSA

-1276 IVVTGTVVRTVMTST
+1276 IVVTGTVVRTVMTSA
-1291 VGQGFEYFKS
+1291 VGPDFEYFKS

-1348 VSAQDASFAVAENAM
+1348 VSAQDASFAVTENAM
-1363 AYSIVVTDGSNLSMG
+1363 TYSIVVTDGSNLSMG

-1403 PVGDGTSSTV
+1403 PVGDGAASTV

-1467 SNDSSMDVASGAV
+1467 SNDASMDVASGAV

-1553 GTAMIVGTP
+1553 GTAMIVGTS

-1589 ADLSK
+1589 ADLSQ

-1663 SVTGVAYTWYNADD
+1663 SLTGVAYTWYNADD